1 MVSPRAWNEAYP
13 KVPEDFTITEKA
25 PTIAFFWLKAP
36 RRGIL
41 PDCEIFEN
49 LRLTIGLSCLR
60 YILKDREEFF
70 TGAQRSQIVWQIL
83 LRTPYDTARPDKVG
97 SEKIFV
103 KLKNISCI

>member
-1 MVSPRAWNEAYP
+1 M
-13 KVPEDFTITEKA
+13 KVLEDFTITERA
-25 PTIAFFWLKAP
+25 PTIAFSLLKAP

-41 PDCEIFEN
+41 PDCEIYEN
-49 LRLTIGLSCLR
+49 LRLTFGLSCLR

-97 SEKIFV
+97 RE
-103 KLKNISCI
+103 NMY